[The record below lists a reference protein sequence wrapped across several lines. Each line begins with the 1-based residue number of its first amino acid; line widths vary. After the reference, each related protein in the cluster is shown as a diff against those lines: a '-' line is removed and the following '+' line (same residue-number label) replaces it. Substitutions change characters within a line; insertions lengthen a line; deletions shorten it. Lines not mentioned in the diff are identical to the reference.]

1 MEEFDIADFY
11 KEYKHYSWLVVVLTI
26 IGWLI
31 ATFYTCFIQVP
42 MYESHI
48 SLALAKSNTAGTT
61 LTQNDVNINNQLV
74 ATYQEIIKS
83 KLILSQVIQDLGI
96 NYNVNDLKEKI
107 SVASVEN
114 TEVINVSVKDQNPAT
129 ASDIANKIGEVF
141 SKEASTMY
149 LDNIKIVDEA
159 DEATNPYNV
168 HVVKQLLFGA
178 GLGFVLASIIILII
192 FVFDDKI
199 KNTEQI
205 EKKVYLSVLG
215 TIPINKRKRKSR
227 RKRHDFGDLIVAKKP
242 KSIITESFRSI
253 RTNLDF
259 ITADDETKTF
269 LITSSIPGE
278 GKSFF
283 AVNLASVFAQNDK
296 KVLLIDCDLRRGR
309 QNRIFNVKKSK
320 GLSDL
325 IADIYA
331 LNNWYNYVVKSNI
344 EGLDLLFKGTTVSN
358 PTEVLGTEKFQE
370 LIDLFKEY
378 YDVII
383 FDCAPL
389 NERLSDT
396 KVMSRTI
403 EKVII
408 VSENNK
414 TSIPML
420 KETKKQLEMVD
431 AKILGVVLNKVTD
444 NRKEYNSY
452 YG

>member
-1 MEEFDIADFY
+1 M
-11 KEYKHYSWLVVVLTI
+11 
-26 IGWLI
+26 
-31 ATFYTCFIQVP
+31 
-42 MYESHI
+42 
-48 SLALAKSNTAGTT
+48 
-61 LTQNDVNINNQLV
+61 
-74 ATYQEIIKS
+74 
-83 KLILSQVIQDLGI
+83 
-96 NYNVNDLKEKI
+96 
-107 SVASVEN
+107 
-114 TEVINVSVKDQNPAT
+114 
-129 ASDIANKIGEVF
+129 
-141 SKEASTMY
+141 
-149 LDNIKIVDEA
+149 
-159 DEATNPYNV
+159 
-168 HVVKQLLFGA
+168 
-178 GLGFVLASIIILII
+178 
-192 FVFDDKI
+192 
-199 KNTEQI
+199 
-205 EKKVYLSVLG
+205 
-215 TIPINKRKRKSR
+215 
-227 RKRHDFGDLIVAKKP
+227 
-242 KSIITESFRSI
+242 
-253 RTNLDF
+253 
-259 ITADDETKTF
+259 
-269 LITSSIPGE
+269 
-278 GKSFF
+278 
-283 AVNLASVFAQNDK
+283 
-296 KVLLIDCDLRRGR
+296 RRGR